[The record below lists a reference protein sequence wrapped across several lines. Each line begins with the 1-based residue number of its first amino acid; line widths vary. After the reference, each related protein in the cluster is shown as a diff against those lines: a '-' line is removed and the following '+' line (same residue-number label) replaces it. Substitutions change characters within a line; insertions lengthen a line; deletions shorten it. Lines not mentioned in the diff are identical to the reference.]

1 MSYSNGVYLHG
12 YCNLFIHYFNI
23 ISTHSLQLS
32 IAPTTQI
39 HRKNPYEK
47 SDRNPHE
54 KPTRKPV
61 GSAPICHWS
70 ASAPRGCCRS
80 ATARLLPICRC
91 QVAADLPLWGCCRLL
106 LIWVWDLSEE
116 ESLGRTR
123 KERQRT
129 IDRESHSWDLWSGK
143 KKN

>member
-1 MSYSNGVYLHG
+1 MSYSNRVYLHG

-80 ATARLLPICRC
+80 AAARLLPICHC
-91 QVAADLPLWGCCRLL
+91 QVAADLPLPGCCRSATMRLL
-106 LIWVWDLSEE
+106 PTAADLGLRFEW
-116 ESLGRTR
+116 GR
-123 KERQRT
+123 EFW
-129 IDRESHSWDLWSGK
+129 E
-143 KKN
+143 N